1 MTRGEIWLVDFGVP
15 IGSEAGYR
23 RPAVVVQNDDFNESN
38 IATCTVIPLT
48 SNLLLAEYTPNVV
61 IPKNDSGLT
70 KDSVAIIPL
79 VTTVNKFAFIEKLS
93 IMPKSYMK
101 KICKGVIEVLELK
114 EGLTEEEK
122 DIIRGK

>member
-48 SNLLLAEYTPNVV
+48 SNMILAGYTPNVV
-61 IPKNDSGLT
+61 VPKKDSRLS
-70 KDSVAIIPL
+70 KDSVVVIPL
-79 VTTVNKFAFIEKLS
+79 VTTVNKFALIEKLS
-93 IMPKSYMK
+93 VMPKKYMK
-101 KICKGVIEVLELK
+101 NICKGVIEVLEL
-114 EGLTEEEK
+114 EEAL
-122 DIIRGK
+122 

>member
-38 IATCTVIPLT
+38 IATCTVIPL
-48 SNLLLAEYTPNVV
+48 
-61 IPKNDSGLT
+61 
-70 KDSVAIIPL
+70 

-114 EGLTEEEK
+114 EGLTEK
-122 DIIRGK
+122 

>member
-23 RPAVVVQNDDFNESN
+23 RPAVVLQNNDFNQSN

-48 SNLLLAEYTPNVV
+48 SNMLLAEYTPNVV
-61 IPKNDSGLT
+61 VPKKGSGLT
-70 KDSVAIIPL
+70 KDSVVIIPL

-93 IMPKSYMK
+93 VMPKSYMK

-114 EGLTEEEK
+114 DES
-122 DIIRGK
+122 